1 VLGSGVAGGRVLTA
15 PGARTPP
22 FGRRTCILTATRPI
36 GRLAARPCSLAA
48 LTGSADL
55 DALRGA
61 RLLFDAEIAAGTVS
75 ADAVA
80 SSPALDAVRPRPVPS
95 AMGRIAQ
102 DVRRKLGR
110 YDHAKAVDGPLVAA
124 RRALL
129 GNRAAAPPRFL
140 VRVDE
145 FPHYKAWDEPERF
158 GSAGFAR
165 FHEILQAAGV
175 PYLVA
180 VLPRVSRAPLDPRG
194 AESRA
199 LTDEEAGLL
208 GQAAG
213 SAGVAVALHGRDHR
227 TRFSDPRRHSELCG
241 LDPAATAALLDD
253 GLAELDRHGVYP
265 DVFVAPYNR
274 FDAGQWAALAQRF
287 VVVGGGPESI
297 RRIGF
302 QRAPVWREG
311 AVYLPSY
318 APYYGR
324 ARDVLPAAERAIAAQ
339 TGLWTPLVL
348 HWGWEADAGWRELEA
363 LCARIAPYAAEW
375 TAFRDAV
382 ERSR

>member
-1 VLGSGVAGGRVLTA
+1 LIAA
-15 PGARTPP
+15 P
-22 FGRRTCILTATRPI
+22 
-36 GRLAARPCSLAA
+36 
-48 LTGSADL
+48 DL

-61 RLLFDAEIAAGTVS
+61 RLLFDAEIAAGAVDAEAVTVS
-75 ADAVA
+75 A
-80 SSPALDAVRPRPVPS
+80 ALDVVRPRPVPP
-95 AMGRIAQ
+95 APLRWAQ
-102 DVRRKLGR
+102 DVGRKLGR
-110 YDHAKAVDGPLVAA
+110 YDHAKAVDAPLAAA
-124 RRALL
+124 RRAVL
-129 GNRAAAPPRFL
+129 GDRAAAPPRFL

-145 FPHYKAWDEPERF
+145 FPHYKAWDEPDRF
-158 GSAGFAR
+158 GSAGFER

-180 VLPRVSRAPLDPRG
+180 VLPRVSRAPLDPHNS
-194 AESRA
+194 ESRG
-199 LTDEEAGLL
+199 LTDAEAAVLHHV
-208 GQAAG
+208 AG
-213 SAGVAVALHGRDHR
+213 SAGVAIALHGLDHR
-227 TRFSDPRRHSELCG
+227 TRFADPRRHSELCG
-241 LDPAATAALLDD
+241 LDGAATTALLDD

-274 FDAGQWAALAQRF
+274 FDAGQWAALAERF
-287 VVVGGGPESI
+287 AIVGGGPESI

-302 QRAPVWREG
+302 QRAPVWREE

-318 APYYGR
+318 APYYGH
-324 ARDVLPAAERAIAAQ
+324 ARDVLPAAERAIERQ

-375 TAFRDAV
+375 TDFRDAV

>member
-1 VLGSGVAGGRVLTA
+1 MTRV
-15 PGARTPP
+15 
-22 FGRRTCILTATRPI
+22 RPA
-36 GRLAARPCSLAA
+36 AARCSLAA
-48 LTGSADL
+48 VSATAAADL
-55 DALRGA
+55 DAARGA
-61 RLLFDAEIAAGTVS
+61 RLLLDAEIAAGMVD

-80 SSPALDAVRPRPVPS
+80 VPAVLDAIRARPVPS
-95 AMGRIAQ
+95 AIGRLTQ

-110 YDHAKAVDGPLVAA
+110 LDHERAVDAPLVAA
-124 RRALL
+124 RRAVL
-129 GNRAAAPPRFL
+129 GEQAAAPPRFL

-145 FPHYKAWDEPERF
+145 FPHYQAWDDPERF

-180 VLPRVSRAPLDPRG
+180 ALPRVSRAPLDPAV

-199 LTDEEAGLL
+199 LTDEEAALL
-208 GQAAG
+208 RRVAG
-213 SAGVAVALHGRDHR
+213 SAGAAIALHGRDHR
-227 TRFSDPRRHSELCG
+227 TRFASPRRHSELCG
-241 LDPAATAALLDD
+241 LDAAATTALLDEA
-253 GLAELDRHGVYP
+253 LAELDRHGVYP

-274 FDAGQWAALAQRF
+274 FDAAQWPALAERF
-287 VVVGGGPESI
+287 PIVCGGPESI

-302 QRAPVWREG
+302 QRTPVWREG
-311 AVYLPSY
+311 AVYLPAY
-318 APYYGR
+318 APCYGH
-324 ARDVLPAAERAIAAQ
+324 ARELLPAAERAIERQ

-348 HWGWEADAGWRELEA
+348 HWGWESDAGWRELEA

-375 TAFRDAV
+375 TDFRAAV

>member
-1 VLGSGVAGGRVLTA
+1 M
-15 PGARTPP
+15 
-22 FGRRTCILTATRPI
+22 TR
-36 GRLAARPCSLAA
+36 ARPAGDFCSLAA
-48 LTGSADL
+48 VSAPAADL

-61 RLLFDAEIAAGTVS
+61 RLLFDAEIAAGLVD
-75 ADAVA
+75 ADAV
-80 SSPALDAVRPRPVPS
+80 SVPAVLDAVRPRPVPS
-95 AMGRIAQ
+95 AIGRLAQ
-102 DVRRKLGR
+102 DVKRKLGR
-110 YDHAKAVDGPLVAA
+110 YDHARAVDEPLTAA
-124 RRALL
+124 RQAVL
-129 GNRAAAPPRFL
+129 GDRAAAPPRFL

-158 GSAGFAR
+158 GSAGFER

-180 VLPRVSRAPLDPRG
+180 VLPQVSRAPLDPRG
-194 AESRA
+194 TESRA
-199 LTDEEAGLL
+199 LTDEEAAALR
-208 GQAAG
+208 QVAG
-213 SAGVAVALHGRDHR
+213 SAGVAIALHGRDHR
-227 TRFSDPRRHSELCG
+227 TREASPRRHSELCG
-241 LDPAATAALLDD
+241 LDAAATAALLDD

-274 FDAGQWAALAQRF
+274 FDAGQWPALAQRF
-287 VVVGGGPESI
+287 AVVGGGPESI

-302 QRAPVWREG
+302 QRAPVWRDE

-318 APYYGR
+318 APCYGR
-324 ARDVLPAAERAIAAQ
+324 ARDVLPAAERAIERQ

>member
-1 VLGSGVAGGRVLTA
+1 MASGS
-15 PGARTPP
+15 ARHPP
-22 FGRRTCILTATRPI
+22 DRR
-36 GRLAARPCSLAA
+36 CSLAA
-48 LTGSADL
+48 VSAADL
-55 DALRGA
+55 DAARTA
-61 RLLFDAEIAAGTVS
+61 RLLFDAELAAGTVS
-75 ADAVA
+75 ADDVAV
-80 SSPALDAVRPRPVPS
+80 PAVLDAVRPRPVPS
-95 AMGRIAQ
+95 TPLRFVQ
-102 DVRRKLGR
+102 DVRRKLGCF
-110 YDHAKAVDGPLVAA
+110 DHEQAVDVPLVTA
-124 RRALL
+124 RRAVL
-129 GNRAAAPPRFL
+129 GERAAGPPRLL

-158 GSAGFAR
+158 GSAGFER
-165 FHEILQAAGV
+165 FHELLQSAGV

-180 VLPRVSRAPLDPRG
+180 VLPRVSRAPLDPHG
-194 AESRA
+194 TESRA
-199 LTDEEAGLL
+199 LTDEESALL
-208 GQAAG
+208 GRVAG

-227 TRFSDPRRHSELCG
+227 TRNASPRRHSELCG
-241 LDPAATAALLDD
+241 LDERATTALLDE

-274 FDAGQWAALAQRF
+274 FDAAQWPQLAQRF
-287 VVVGGGPESI
+287 AIVGGGPESI

-302 QRAPVWREG
+302 QRAPVWRG
-311 AVYLPSY
+311 DAVYLPSY

-324 ARDVLPAAERAIAAQ
+324 ARDVLPAVERAIEQQ

>member
-1 VLGSGVAGGRVLTA
+1 LAGS
-15 PGARTPP
+15 P
-22 FGRRTCILTATRPI
+22 
-36 GRLAARPCSLAA
+36 
-48 LTGSADL
+48 DL
-55 DALRGA
+55 DAARTA
-61 RLLFDAEIAAGTVS
+61 RLLFDAEIVAGTV
-75 ADAVA
+75 DAEAIAV
-80 SSPALDAVRPRPVPS
+80 PPVLDAVRPGPVPP
-95 AMGRIAQ
+95 APLRWAQ
-102 DVRRKLGR
+102 DVLRKLGR
-110 YDHAKAVDGPLVAA
+110 YDHAKAVDAPLVAA
-124 RRALL
+124 RRAVL
-129 GNRAAAPPRFL
+129 GDAAAAPPRFL

-158 GSAGFAR
+158 GSTGFER

-194 AESRA
+194 TESRA
-199 LTDEEAGLL
+199 LTEDEAALL
-208 GQAAG
+208 GRVAG

-227 TRFSDPRRHSELCG
+227 TRFADPRRHSELCG
-241 LDPAATAALLDD
+241 LDERATAALLDE

-287 VVVGGGPESI
+287 VIVGGGPESI

-302 QRAPVWREG
+302 QRAPVWREE

-318 APYYGR
+318 APYYGH
-324 ARDVLPAAERAIAAQ
+324 ARDVLPAVEQAIERQ